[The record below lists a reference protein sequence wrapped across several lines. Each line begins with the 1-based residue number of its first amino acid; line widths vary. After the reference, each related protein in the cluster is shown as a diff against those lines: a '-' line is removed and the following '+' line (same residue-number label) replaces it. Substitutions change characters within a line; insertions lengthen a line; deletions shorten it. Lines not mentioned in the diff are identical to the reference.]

1 MGEGP
6 YRGLGTEAGPVSGEK
21 DKVAV
26 LTEISLILAAVFWGL
41 NFAATKY
48 AAEFIPPLL
57 LVAIRFTVGGL
68 LMLCLL
74 RFLEPGAKLSPK
86 DFLPMAVLG
95 CVGVAISQTGFTF
108 GVSMTSAANTGLI
121 FATSPVWGLVLGLVL
136 GLERPT
142 FRGVVGV
149 ALSILGVSIV
159 FYDGLG
165 AENTSLVGDFLVL
178 VAGAGFGA
186 YTVLSMLVLGRHSP
200 LAVSTYSLLFGGIL
214 VLLLSTPYSVGVEWE
229 SVGFGAWAAVAFSA
243 VFAAAFTF
251 SAWQKGIIRVGANRV
266 LVYQY
271 LITLVGVTSG
281 IIFFGETLGIN
292 KIVGGTVILLGVYL
306 ARRQ

>member
-1 MGEGP
+1 M
-6 YRGLGTEAGPVSGEK
+6 AG
-21 DKVAV
+21 
-26 LTEISLILAAVFWGL
+26 
-41 NFAATKY
+41 
-48 AAEFIPPLL
+48 
-57 LVAIRFTVGGL
+57 
-68 LMLCLL
+68 
-74 RFLEPGAKLSPK
+74 
-86 DFLPMAVLG
+86 LG

-149 ALSILGVSIV
+149 ALSILGVGIV

-200 LAVSTYSLLFGGIL
+200 LAVSTYSLLFGGII
-214 VLLLSTPYSVGVEWE
+214 VLLLSTPYAVGLEWE
-229 SVGFGAWAAVAFSA
+229 SVGSGAWAAVAFSA

-251 SAWQKGIIRVGANRV
+251 SAWQKGIVRIGANRV

-271 LITLVGVTSG
+271 LITLVGITSG

-292 KIVGGTVILLGVYL
+292 KIVGGTVILFGVYL